1 MISKMIYNVVLHP
14 TPYTLHSTLRIIV
27 GIADEVD
34 RIDKVDKVDKVDK
47 RKPTIEWAFL
57 IHCLRMNFY

>member
-1 MISKMIYNVVLHP
+1 MWF
-14 TPYTLHSTLRIIV
+14 YTLHSTLRIIV

-34 RIDKVDKVDKVDK
+34 RIDK

-57 IHCLRMNFY
+57 IHCLRMNFIIDVLI

>member
-1 MISKMIYNVVLHP
+1 MISKIIYNVA
-14 TPYTLHSTLRIIV
+14 LHSTLRIIVGIV

-34 RIDKVDKVDKVDK
+34 RIDSIDKVDK

-57 IHCLRMNFY
+57 IHCLRMNFIIDVLI

>member
-1 MISKMIYNVVLHP
+1 MISKIIYNVA
-14 TPYTLHSTLRIIV
+14 LHSTLRIIV

-34 RIDKVDKVDKVDK
+34 RIDSIDKVDK

-57 IHCLRMNFY
+57 IHCLRMNFIIDVLI

>member
-1 MISKMIYNVVLHP
+1 MIYDVA
-14 TPYTLHSTLRIIV
+14 LHSTLRIIVGIV

-34 RIDKVDKVDKVDK
+34 RIDRIDRIDKVDKVDK

-57 IHCLRMNFY
+57 IHCLRMNFIIDVLI